1 MTTTFVAIPADR
13 LLATLDEIG
22 KKISDKGGRYTREA
36 KKGSEI
42 VAEFTLPA
50 TESRAEFIT
59 LKLYTSITE
68 GAVEVRP
75 SGEDAIRIVIGSIS
89 TEQFKAVRD
98 SILVKRTAP
107 NGIEDR
113 VGAFLE
119 RLTLTLRDAYRFG
132 LGVPV
137 CECGH
142 HMARREPGRDGGGK
156 KFDPFWGCTTYP
168 LCKKTKKI

>member
-1 MTTTFVAIPADR
+1 MSTFVAIPADR

-22 KKISDKGGRYTREA
+22 KKITDKGGRYTRDA
-36 KKGSEI
+36 KRGAEI
-42 VAEFTLPA
+42 VAEFALHA
-50 TESRAEFIT
+50 TERRSEFIVI
-59 LKLYTSITE
+59 KLYTSITE

-75 SGEDAIRIVIGSIS
+75 NGEDAIRIVIGSVS
-89 TEQFKAVRD
+89 TGEFKPVHG

-119 RLTLTLRDAYRFG
+119 RLTLTLRDAYRVG

-137 CECGH
+137 CSCGH
-142 HMARREPGRDGGGK
+142 HMARREPGRDGTGK
-156 KFDPFWGCTTYP
+156 KFNPFWGCTTYP
-168 LCKKTKKI
+168 VCRETKKI